1 MRCSRSPARSS
12 RCATSALLAQHA
24 ENDFVGMPCG
34 VMDQFASTHARAG
47 HLLLLDTR
55 SLEVRHIPFDLAADG
70 LALLVVDTKAPHQ
83 LVDGEYAAR
92 RASCEAAARLLGVPA
107 LRDVADLDSALAVLD
122 DDVLRR
128 RVRHVVTENGRVLDV
143 VDLLES
149 GDVRAIGPLLTASHV
164 SLRDDYEVSCRELD
178 LVVDTALAAGAL
190 GARMTGGGFGGS
202 AIALVE
208 IRSVDHVRD
217 AILVGVPHGRA
228 HRAGLRRRRARRRIR
243 TGAMTTDGRLDSTYR
258 AASLQRLRD
267 GVDVLVVGGGVTGC
281 GIALD
286 AASRGLTVGL
296 VEQRDFSA
304 GTSSRSSKLVHGGLR
319 YLEQFNFGLVREALR
334 ERALLLDRLAP
345 HLVTPLPFLYPIA
358 HRVWERPYVG
368 AGLTLY
374 DTLGGLQPSVPRHSH
389 LSKSAALRAFPSLR
403 ADTIAGAIR
412 YHDAQVDDA
421 RHTLELARTA
431 AAHGAS
437 LVSAARVVS
446 IARDG
451 DQVVGARVADATD
464 GTEHDVPARVVVNA
478 TGVWA
483 GLTEQLAGVET
494 PIRMRPSKG
503 VHIVV
508 PRDRIDASVALIT
521 KTSTSVLFVLPW
533 GRSWIIGT
541 TDTTWHHGLS
551 HPSATHADLTY
562 LLDMANA
569 ALTSNLTESDVIG
582 LYAGLRPLVDTEG
595 LSESEISREHT
606 VRNPLPGL
614 VTIAGGKYTT
624 YRVMAEDAVDACSA
638 DLFPGRP
645 DLLPASTTATMPLI
659 GAAEPTDVLR
669 DVAAHPGAHARRR
682 RAPRPARAP
691 LRPAAPRAARR
702 RGGGSRSRA
711 RGSGRRR
718 HARRGDRARR
728 EPRGRPAHRRRPDP
742 AHPALPRGRRP
753 RAGGGAARGSPH
765 GRRPRLGRRDPL
777 ARGVALP
784 AAGGRRARGAVR
796 ARRRRGRRDPRT
808 RPGPPQLTDA
818 AAASAAESAPS
829 AAVGQR
835 AEAGSLSRS
844 GRSAG
849 RGRSSVRRTS
859 PPCRPR
865 R

>member
-1 MRCSRSPARSS
+1 
-12 RCATSALLAQHA
+12 
-24 ENDFVGMPCG
+24 
-34 VMDQFASTHARAG
+34 
-47 HLLLLDTR
+47 
-55 SLEVRHIPFDLAADG
+55 
-70 LALLVVDTKAPHQ
+70 
-83 LVDGEYAAR
+83 
-92 RASCEAAARLLGVPA
+92 
-107 LRDVADLDSALAVLD
+107 
-122 DDVLRR
+122 
-128 RVRHVVTENGRVLDV
+128 
-143 VDLLES
+143 
-149 GDVRAIGPLLTASHV
+149 
-164 SLRDDYEVSCRELD
+164 
-178 LVVDTALAAGAL
+178 
-190 GARMTGGGFGGS
+190 
-202 AIALVE
+202 
-208 IRSVDHVRD
+208 
-217 AILVGVPHGRA
+217 
-228 HRAGLRRRRARRRIR
+228 
-243 TGAMTTDGRLDSTYR
+243 MTTPGRLDSTYR
-258 AASLQRLRD
+258 AESLQRLRN
-267 GVDVLVVGGGVTGC
+267 GVDVLVIGGGVTGC

-286 AASRGLTVGL
+286 AASRGLSVGL

-403 ADTIAGAIR
+403 PETIAGAIR

-431 AAHGAS
+431 AAHGAAM
-437 LVSAARVVS
+437 VSAARVVS

-451 DQVVGARVADATD
+451 DRVVGARIADATD
-464 GTEHDVPARVVVNA
+464 GTEHDLPARVVINA

-483 GLTEQLAGVET
+483 GLTEQLAGVER
-494 PIRMRPSKG
+494 PIVMRPSKG

-521 KTSTSVLFVLPW
+521 KTATSVLFILPW

-569 ALTSNLTESDVIG
+569 SLTSNLTESDVIG

-624 YRVMAEDAVDACSA
+624 YRVMAEDAVDAASE

-645 DLLPASTTATMPLI
+645 DLLPESTTATMPLI
-659 GAAEPTDVLR
+659 GAAEPDDVLR
-669 DVAAHPGAHARRR
+669 DVAEHPGAAHVDAEHLDRLAHRYGRLLPELLDVVAADPALAQEVPGGAGTLAVEIVHAASHEGALHIDDVLTRRTR
-682 RAPRPARAP
+682 LYLEAGDRG
-691 LRPAAPRAARR
+691 LVAARHAAR
-702 RGGGSRSRA
+702 LMGDALGWDDATRSREVSRYQQRVA
-711 RGSGRRR
+711 
-718 HARRGDRARR
+718 AELEAQNAPDDDEAAAIR
-728 EPRGRPAHRRRPDP
+728 ER
-742 AHPALPRGRRP
+742 
-753 RAGGGAARGSPH
+753 
-765 GRRPRLGRRDPL
+765 
-777 ARGVALP
+777 VQ
-784 AAGGRRARGAVR
+784 
-796 ARRRRGRRDPRT
+796 DPRN
-808 RPGPPQLTDA
+808 
-818 AAASAAESAPS
+818 
-829 AAVGQR
+829 
-835 AEAGSLSRS
+835 
-844 GRSAG
+844 
-849 RGRSSVRRTS
+849 
-859 PPCRPR
+859 
-865 R
+865 

>member
-1 MRCSRSPARSS
+1 
-12 RCATSALLAQHA
+12 
-24 ENDFVGMPCG
+24 
-34 VMDQFASTHARAG
+34 
-47 HLLLLDTR
+47 
-55 SLEVRHIPFDLAADG
+55 
-70 LALLVVDTKAPHQ
+70 
-83 LVDGEYAAR
+83 
-92 RASCEAAARLLGVPA
+92 
-107 LRDVADLDSALAVLD
+107 
-122 DDVLRR
+122 
-128 RVRHVVTENGRVLDV
+128 
-143 VDLLES
+143 
-149 GDVRAIGPLLTASHV
+149 
-164 SLRDDYEVSCRELD
+164 
-178 LVVDTALAAGAL
+178 
-190 GARMTGGGFGGS
+190 
-202 AIALVE
+202 
-208 IRSVDHVRD
+208 
-217 AILVGVPHGRA
+217 
-228 HRAGLRRRRARRRIR
+228 
-243 TGAMTTDGRLDSTYR
+243 MTTPGRLDSTYR
-258 AASLQRLRD
+258 AESLQQLRD

-286 AASRGLTVGL
+286 AVLRGLTVGL

-389 LSKSAALRAFPSLR
+389 LSKTAALRAFPSLR

-451 DQVVGARVADATD
+451 DRVVGARITDAMD

-483 GLTEQLAGVET
+483 GLTEQLAGIES

-521 KTSTSVLFVLPW
+521 KTATSVLFVLPW

-541 TDTTWHHGLS
+541 TDTAWHHGLS
-551 HPSATHADLTY
+551 HPSATHADLAY

-569 ALTSNLTESDVIG
+569 SLTSNLTESDVIG

-595 LSESEISREHT
+595 LSESELSREHT

-624 YRVMAEDAVDACSA
+624 YRVMAEDAVDACGP

-645 DLLPASTTATMPLI
+645 DLLPESTTRTMPLI
-659 GAAEPTDVLR
+659 GAAEPEDVLR
-669 DVAAHPGAHARRR
+669 DVAEH
-682 RAPRPARAP
+682 
-691 LRPAAPRAARR
+691 PAAAPVGTEHLDRLAHRYGALLPELLDVVAADSVLAQEVPGGAGTLGVEIVHAASHEGALHIDDVLTRRTRLYLEAGDRGLVAARHAAR
-702 RGGGSRSRA
+702 LMGDVLGWDDATRSREVA
-711 RGSGRRR
+711 RYQQRV
-718 HARRGDRARR
+718 AA
-728 EPRGRPAHRRRPDP
+728 ELEAQQAPD
-742 AHPALPRGRRP
+742 
-753 RAGGGAARGSPH
+753 
-765 GRRPRLGRRDPL
+765 D
-777 ARGVALP
+777 
-784 AAGGRRARGAVR
+784 
-796 ARRRRGRRDPRT
+796 
-808 RPGPPQLTDA
+808 DA
-818 AAASAAESAPS
+818 AAAIRER
-829 AAVGQR
+829 VQD
-835 AEAGSLSRS
+835 
-844 GRSAG
+844 
-849 RGRSSVRRTS
+849 
-859 PPCRPR
+859 PR
-865 R
+865 N

>member
-1 MRCSRSPARSS
+1 
-12 RCATSALLAQHA
+12 
-24 ENDFVGMPCG
+24 
-34 VMDQFASTHARAG
+34 
-47 HLLLLDTR
+47 
-55 SLEVRHIPFDLAADG
+55 
-70 LALLVVDTKAPHQ
+70 
-83 LVDGEYAAR
+83 
-92 RASCEAAARLLGVPA
+92 
-107 LRDVADLDSALAVLD
+107 
-122 DDVLRR
+122 
-128 RVRHVVTENGRVLDV
+128 
-143 VDLLES
+143 
-149 GDVRAIGPLLTASHV
+149 
-164 SLRDDYEVSCRELD
+164 
-178 LVVDTALAAGAL
+178 
-190 GARMTGGGFGGS
+190 
-202 AIALVE
+202 
-208 IRSVDHVRD
+208 
-217 AILVGVPHGRA
+217 
-228 HRAGLRRRRARRRIR
+228 
-243 TGAMTTDGRLDSTYR
+243 MTTDGRLDSTYR

-267 GVDVLVVGGGVTGC
+267 GVDVLVIGGGVTGC

-451 DQVVGARVADATD
+451 QQVVGARIADATD

-624 YRVMAEDAVDACSA
+624 YRVMAEDAVDAA
-638 DLFPGRP
+638 GEDLFPGRP
-645 DLLPASTTATMPLI
+645 DLLPESTTATMPLI

-669 DVAAHPGAHARRR
+669 DVAGHPGAKHVDSEHLDRLAHRYGRLLPELLDVVAADPVLAQEVPGGAGTLAVEIVHAASHEGALHIDDVLTRRTR
-682 RAPRPARAP
+682 LYLEAGDRG
-691 LRPAAPRAARR
+691 LVAARHAAR
-702 RGGGSRSRA
+702 LMGDVLRWDDATRSREVSRYQQRVA
-711 RGSGRRR
+711 AELEAQS
-718 HARRGDRARR
+718 APDDDEAAAIR
-728 EPRGRPAHRRRPDP
+728 ER
-742 AHPALPRGRRP
+742 
-753 RAGGGAARGSPH
+753 
-765 GRRPRLGRRDPL
+765 
-777 ARGVALP
+777 VQ
-784 AAGGRRARGAVR
+784 
-796 ARRRRGRRDPRT
+796 DPRN
-808 RPGPPQLTDA
+808 
-818 AAASAAESAPS
+818 
-829 AAVGQR
+829 
-835 AEAGSLSRS
+835 
-844 GRSAG
+844 
-849 RGRSSVRRTS
+849 
-859 PPCRPR
+859 
-865 R
+865 